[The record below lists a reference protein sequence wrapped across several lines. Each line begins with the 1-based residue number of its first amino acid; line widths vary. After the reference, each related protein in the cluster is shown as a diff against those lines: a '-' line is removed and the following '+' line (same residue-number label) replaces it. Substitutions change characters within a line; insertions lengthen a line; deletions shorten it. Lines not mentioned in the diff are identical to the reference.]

1 MHSTNSDA
9 PPLFHYDYT
18 PGGIPGEYIDEKNI
32 SKDLNAQEKKN
43 ILDDF
48 RKEYEVPYYMNKY
61 SSRLTGKE
69 IIFIVDDSGSMG
81 CKLNDYSIPEK
92 DANKIMKNT
101 RISYIRRWDELRY
114 YITLAMKLALAFDE
128 DGIDILLLNRKEGY
142 YKSVN
147 NENKV
152 DEIFNIE
159 PKGSTPLY
167 EKTQKI
173 FNEHKSGTNKVIII
187 ATDGE
192 LSDRSKEDYKKLIK
206 NRSGKNPK
214 ELPIVFMIC
223 SDQDSDVEYLNEMD
237 DLPDVGVV
245 DDYNNEKK
253 QILNRE
259 KKKQYTNGAHIFN
272 IILNWVP
279 EIDRIDETASNTPAS
294 NTPAS
299 NTPAYNTRVNSAR
312 RYPKTPRPKRTKNQK
327 MKKTGECCV
336 IL

>member
-1 MHSTNSDA
+1 MHYNNNSDA
-9 PPLFHYDYT
+9 PPFDTDYI
-18 PGGIPGEYIDEKNI
+18 PGEIPGEYSDKKNVDK
-32 SKDLNAQEKKN
+32 SLNAQEKKE
-43 ILDDF
+43 ILNDF
-48 RKEYEVPYYMNKY
+48 TKKYEVPYYMNKY

-81 CKLNDYSIPEK
+81 GKLNNHSIPEK
-92 DANKIMKNT
+92 DANKIMENT

-128 DGIDILLLNRKEGY
+128 DGIDILLLNREKGY

-159 PKGSTPLY
+159 PQGSTPLY

-173 FNEHKSGTNKVIII
+173 FNEHISGTNKVIII
-187 ATDGE
+187 ATDGV

-253 QILNRE
+253 QIQNKE
-259 KKKQYTNGAHIFN
+259 KKNQYTTGAHIFN

-279 EIDRIDETASNTPAS
+279 EIDRIDETASNTPAF
-294 NTPAS
+294 
-299 NTPAYNTRVNSAR
+299 NTRVNSAR
-312 RYPKTPRPKRTKNQK
+312 RYPKTPRPRITEIQK
-327 MKKTGECCV
+327 MKKANECCV
-336 IL
+336 IS